1 MMPTNVANKLRNFG
15 GISCGEAL
23 VTPRNSIWWIE
34 ERFAPLLR
42 GTLVSSYLAGSSW
55 VKDGI
60 GIISIFVLSRIGSY
74 KMLIL
79 FLGYYMKIAHLVWSR
94 PSIVVA
100 IEEWNV

>member
-1 MMPTNVANKLRNFG
+1 MTLRSSFW
-15 GISCGEAL
+15 
-23 VTPRNSIWWIE
+23 RIE
-34 ERFAPLLR
+34 ERFAPLLK

-55 VKDGI
+55 VKDGV
-60 GIISIFVLSRIGSY
+60 GIISISILSRIGSY

-79 FLGYYMKIAHLVWSR
+79 FLGYYMIIAYLVWSR